1 MHYKNSIVR
10 FITFFSVLSILV
22 GCGFHLRNSSDFE
35 LAVES
40 MSVSSANAYSDFSR
54 EIEGIIE
61 SRDVALVQSG
71 ADYSVRVLTENTSRR
86 PVSTTAD
93 ISVSDYELRLEIQFS
108 IADVEGQMVIRPTA
122 ISTERIYSF
131 DRTSLVGS
139 AEEEQILIAEMRRDL
154 AAQLLR
160 RFSAVLRQGELET
173 SVEKTIEKTGEK
185 TIEKTVDEN

>member
-1 MHYKNSIVR
+1 MDLRNSVIR
-10 FITFFSVLSILV
+10 FITLLGVLLIV
-22 GCGFHLRNSSDFE
+22 TGCGFHLRNSSAFE

-54 EIEGIIE
+54 EVERLVE
-61 SRDVALVQSG
+61 SRDIALVPSG
-71 ADYSVRVLTENTSRR
+71 ADYSVRIISENTSRR

-93 ISVSDYELRLEIQFS
+93 ISVADYELRLEIQFS
-108 IADVEGQMVIRPTA
+108 VSDDEGQSVIKPTT

-139 AEEEQILIAEMRRDL
+139 SEEEQILIAEMRRDL

-160 RFSAVLRQGELET
+160 RFSAVLRQDDQTQSNEEST
-173 SVEKTIEKTGEK
+173 SES
-185 TIEKTVDEN
+185 